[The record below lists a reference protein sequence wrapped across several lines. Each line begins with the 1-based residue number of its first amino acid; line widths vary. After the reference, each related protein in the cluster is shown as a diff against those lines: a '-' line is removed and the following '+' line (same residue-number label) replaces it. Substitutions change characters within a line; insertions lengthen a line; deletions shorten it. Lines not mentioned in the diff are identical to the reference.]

1 MPAEWFTTASGR
13 RVLLEEF
20 LIERFALGVL
30 EGRPEIIR
38 RRKLADLPDRIR
50 KRFPGNVG
58 QLILAPPP
66 AVDVMVPEWVLAAA
80 LHSYQPVATDTDAQC
95 SGLAVV
101 WFAQELPSDLPAML
115 RYVLEGVKWEAHAVD
130 GWY

>member
-1 MPAEWFTTASGR
+1 MSVEWFTTASGR
-13 RVLLEEF
+13 RVMLEEF
-20 LIERFALGVL
+20 IIERFALGVL

-38 RRKLADLPDRIR
+38 RRKLEELPERIR

-66 AVDVMVPEWVLAAA
+66 AIDLMVPEWVLAAS
-80 LHSYQPVATDTDAQC
+80 LHSFEPVATNTDAHC

-101 WFAQELPSDLPAML
+101 WFAQTLPSDLPDML
-115 RYVLEGVKWEAHAVD
+115 RYVLGGVRWEAYAVD